1 MRNADLSPTAA
12 VAAVATRF
20 VQGSTLWDNLKKVAM
35 ASFAMKATE
44 RDPDFVDNFY
54 AVSVGVVWGGGY
66 RQFQRLGSFKGTCI
80 EGQHRGA
87 CTWL

>member
-1 MRNADLSPTAA
+1 
-12 VAAVATRF
+12 

-54 AVSVGVVWGGGY
+54 AVSVFKNT
-66 RQFQRLGSFKGTCI
+66 RFHRLAKSVCYMLVCASHPHVGKF
-80 EGQHRGA
+80 
-87 CTWL
+87 